1 MKLKSRLAA
10 YGITLNVL
18 ALGFVS
24 FFTDVS
30 TEMMLAALPAFFLA
44 LGITP
49 TVIGFIEG
57 LAETS
62 TSLIRVVS
70 GEFSD
75 RVRRYKA
82 LTFAGY
88 FLSSVVKPLLAF
100 ASLWFHVLAIRVADR
115 VGKGIRT
122 PPRDAIISFSAS
134 GERMGRAFGIHRTLD
149 QLGGIVG
156 PIIAAVLLPI
166 IGFYNLFLLTAI
178 PGALALFVLY
188 KWVTEPRIPQLSK
201 RTSHLKE
208 AWNSPGVRLY
218 LASVVFYS
226 FSAFSYVFFIYR
238 LHDAT
243 KLSII
248 FAPAIYTIIQV
259 AHTASAFPAG
269 EFSDRYGRIPSVA
282 VGYLLAALSY
292 ILAVVTDLLPV
303 LLVAAVLYGA
313 HKGFL
318 ETTQR
323 AVIPDLVSK
332 EHRGAAYGLYNTAVG
347 VAALPSNL
355 LAGFL
360 YTIYGSWAPL
370 TLGTASLLAAMTPLI
385 RVQKKLSP

>member
-1 MKLKSRLAA
+1 MKLKSRLTA
-10 YGITLNVL
+10 YGITLNIL

-24 FFTDVS
+24 FFTDIS

-44 LGITP
+44 LGIAP

-62 TSLIRVVS
+62 TSLIRVLS
-70 GEFSD
+70 GELSD
-75 RVRRYKA
+75 RIRRYKA

-88 FLSSVVKPLLAF
+88 LLSSIVKPLLAF
-100 ASLWFHVLAIRVADR
+100 ASLWPHVLAVRVADR

-122 PPRDAIISFSAS
+122 PPRDAIISLSAS

-149 QLGGIVG
+149 QLGGLIG
-156 PIIAAVLLPI
+156 PAIAAILLPL

-178 PGALALFVLY
+178 PGALALLVLY
-188 KWVTEPRIPQLSK
+188 KWVTEPNIPPPPRK
-201 RTSHLKE
+201 TSHLKE
-208 AWNSPGVRLY
+208 AWGSPGVKLY
-218 LASVVFYS
+218 LTSVAFYS

-238 LHDAT
+238 LHDAS
-243 KLSII
+243 KLSIV
-248 FAPAIYTIIQV
+248 FAPAIYAIIQV

-269 EFSDRYGRIPSVA
+269 EFSDKYGRIPSVA

-292 ILAVVTDLLPV
+292 VLAVATNLLPV
-303 LLVAAVLYGA
+303 LLLATILYGA

-323 AVIPDLVSK
+323 AVIPDLVPK

-347 VAALPSNL
+347 IAALPSNL

-360 YTIYGSWAPL
+360 YMVYGSWAPL
-370 TLGTASLLAAMTPLI
+370 ILGIAFLLAAMAPLV
-385 RVQKKLSP
+385 RVQKRLGS